1 MRYTSCMGKKSR
13 RDRAAYGPLRP
24 PGSQTVGQTARGSR
38 RGTTAGRFDDDVQPA
53 RNEPSA
59 QPKPTVAEAE
69 AELRAAIAA
78 IPPSPDGSVEVATDP
93 RSMRAMVGLQEAVT
107 LDEDDKANFREYL
120 RHFHYKLK
128 IEGRRLGSR
137 QQLIKT
143 MNRWPRIRKYW
154 PRLRRRIC
162 CGCGKQY
169 DLSEPRLWVCS
180 SCGEARYCDEACQ
193 RAHWL
198 DHRDQCFETLE
209 RRSQSARRKGA
220 KTAILQEFHDLL
232 EIFAHEDNLRS

>member
-1 MRYTSCMGKKSR
+1 MGKKSR

-69 AELRAAIAA
+69 AECHAAIAA
-78 IPPSPDGSVEVATDP
+78 IPSRDGTVKVAKDP
-93 RSMRAMVGLQEAVT
+93 RSMRAIEALRDAVT
-107 LDEDDKANFREYL
+107 LDEDDNENFKAYLQRSVLSPLNFGG
-120 RHFHYKLK
+120 K
-128 IEGRRLGSR
+128 GRNTGSSE
-137 QQLIKT
+137 QLVKT
-143 MNRWPRIRKYW
+143 MKRWLRIRKYW

-162 CGCGKQY
+162 WGCGKEY

-198 DHRDQCFETLE
+198 DHRSQCFETLE
-209 RRSQSARRKGA
+209 RRIKKRVSEGTPKPEVRR
-220 KTAILQEFHDLL
+220 EFRHLL
-232 EIFAHEDNLRS
+232 DVFAMPRNM

>member
-1 MRYTSCMGKKSR
+1 MGKKSR

-93 RSMRAMVGLQEAVT
+93 RSMRAIEALRDAVT
-107 LDEDDKANFREYL
+107 LDEDDNENFKAYLQRSVLSPLNFGG
-120 RHFHYKLK
+120 K
-128 IEGRRLGSR
+128 GRNTGSSE
-137 QQLIKT
+137 QLVKT
-143 MNRWPRIRKYW
+143 MKRWLRIRKYW

-162 CGCGKQY
+162 WGCGKEY
-169 DLSEPRLWVCS
+169 DLSEPRLWVCAG
-180 SCGEARYCDEACQ
+180 CGEARYCDESCQ
-193 RAHWL
+193 RAHWP
-198 DHRDQCFETLE
+198 DHKSQCLQTWHEKALK
-209 RRSQSARRKGA
+209 RKSQGESWRKLA
-220 KTAILQEFHDLL
+220 VEFN
-232 EIFAHEDNLRS
+232 NLYPDDG